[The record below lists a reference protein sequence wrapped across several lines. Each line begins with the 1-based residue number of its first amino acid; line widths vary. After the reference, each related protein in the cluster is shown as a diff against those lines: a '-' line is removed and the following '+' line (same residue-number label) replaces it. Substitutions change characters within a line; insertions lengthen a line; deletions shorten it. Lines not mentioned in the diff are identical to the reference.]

1 MTTPTAD
8 FIALCNRIGADPE
21 FTRAG
26 GGNSSA
32 KTGTTLRIK
41 PSGVPLATLREE
53 DLVPLDI
60 PTLLDALHSPAPE
73 GEDPVRA
80 AAARAQ
86 LGHRDRR
93 PSVEILFHALIPD
106 PLVLHLHPL
115 TANAVTCNAR
125 GAALTEEIFGD
136 QAIWVDYT
144 DPGIP
149 LALEI
154 ERQREAFQARHRKRP
169 PRITMLGN
177 HGVIVSGATV
187 KEIDERVHFLTASIR
202 AAIERAAADMEE
214 QCLRVASHF
223 KGATGAA
230 AVAIAAD
237 EATRSD
243 SERDAGPV
251 SHGPLIPDQIVYAGS
266 LPLLLD
272 RNDTEEVVGAKTALY
287 RAQHG
292 RLPVVAVI
300 PAAAVIARGD
310 SQGGADNALA
320 VFLDALRVA
329 REAGLLGEVRV
340 MDEEE
345 RRFIE
350 HWEAESY
357 RKQVAS
363 AGLP

>member
-32 KTGTTLRIK
+32 KTGTILRIK

-60 PTLLDALHSPAPE
+60 PTLLNALHSPAPE

-144 DPGIP
+144 DPGRP
-149 LALEI
+149 GDRTAAQGLPSPPPQAAPAHHYA
-154 ERQREAFQARHRKRP
+154 RQPRSDRVRRHR
-169 PRITMLGN
+169 
-177 HGVIVSGATV
+177 
-187 KEIDERVHFLTASIR
+187 
-202 AAIERAAADMEE
+202 
-214 QCLRVASHF
+214 
-223 KGATGAA
+223 
-230 AVAIAAD
+230 
-237 EATRSD
+237 
-243 SERDAGPV
+243 
-251 SHGPLIPDQIVYAGS
+251 
-266 LPLLLD
+266 
-272 RNDTEEVVGAKTALY
+272 
-287 RAQHG
+287 
-292 RLPVVAVI
+292 
-300 PAAAVIARGD
+300 RGD
-310 SQGGADNALA
+310 
-320 VFLDALRVA
+320 R
-329 REAGLLGEVRV
+329 
-340 MDEEE
+340 
-345 RRFIE
+345 
-350 HWEAESY
+350 
-357 RKQVAS
+357 
-363 AGLP
+363 

>member
-1 MTTPTAD
+1 M
-8 FIALCNRIGADPE
+8 
-21 FTRAG
+21 
-26 GGNSSA
+26 
-32 KTGTTLRIK
+32 
-41 PSGVPLATLREE
+41 
-53 DLVPLDI
+53 
-60 PTLLDALHSPAPE
+60 
-73 GEDPVRA
+73 
-80 AAARAQ
+80 
-86 LGHRDRR
+86 
-93 PSVEILFHALIPD
+93 
-106 PLVLHLHPL
+106 LHLHPL

-187 KEIDERVHFLTASIR
+187 EEIDERVHFLTASIR